1 MKLACYIHVS
11 YSLWKFMEFSHRI
24 SQIISQIITE
34 ANNNGLGTH
43 FPADAIGFKHIGIV
57 E

>member
-1 MKLACYIHVS
+1 
-11 YSLWKFMEFSHRI
+11 MEFSHRI

-43 FPADAIGFKHIGIV
+43 FPTDAIGFKHIGIV